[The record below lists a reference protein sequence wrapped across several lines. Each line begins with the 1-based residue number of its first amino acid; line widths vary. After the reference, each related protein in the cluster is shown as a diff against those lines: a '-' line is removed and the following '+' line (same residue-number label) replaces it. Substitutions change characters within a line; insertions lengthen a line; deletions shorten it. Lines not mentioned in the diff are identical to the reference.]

1 MNIGIAFSGGGAR
14 GFAHLGATQAL
25 YEAGIKPNIISGASA
40 GAIVGA
46 FLAAGYLPKR
56 TMEIIADI
64 NFVKYFRPIIL
75 GSGFVKL
82 EKITDLLLNYF
93 PENNFESLEL
103 PFTISTTNYTKGKVA
118 YFSEGELIKPLLA
131 SASIPVV
138 FEPITIG
145 EDLYVDGGVL
155 CNMPA
160 QVIRE
165 QSDFV
170 IGISCNPIADDAVA
184 RGTKDTLE
192 RTMLMA
198 ISCNTAEQ
206 KQYVDLFIEPQLL
219 HQYKVFALSKA
230 HEIFDIGYEYTKNI
244 LSQQEPDFIK
254 SLSKEENPTVGL
266 NTKSSSKIKSL

>member
-1 MNIGIAFSGGGAR
+1 MKIGITFSGGGAR
-14 GFAHLGATQAL
+14 GFAHLGAVQAL
-25 YEAGIKPNIISGASA
+25 HEAGIRPSIISGASA

-64 NFVKYFRPIIL
+64 NFLKYFRPIII

-82 EKITDLLLNYF
+82 EKISDLLLNYF

-103 PFTISTTNYTKGKVA
+103 PFTISTTNYTQGKVA
-118 YFSEGELIKPLLA
+118 YFSEGELIRPLLA
-131 SASIPVV
+131 SASIPVI

-165 QSDFV
+165 QADYLF
-170 IGISCNPIADDAVA
+170 GINCNPIAKHAMA

-198 ISCNTAEQ
+198 IGCNTSEQ
-206 KQYVDLFIEPQLL
+206 KQYVDFFIEPQQLD
-219 HQYKVFALSKA
+219 QYKVFALSKA
-230 HEIFDIGYEYTKNI
+230 HEIFDIGYEYTKNM
-244 LSQQEPDFIK
+244 LAQQKPGFIK
-254 SLSKEENPTVGL
+254 SAGKAKS
-266 NTKSSSKIKSL
+266 KSSEI

>member
-1 MNIGIAFSGGGAR
+1 MNIGITFSGGGAR
-14 GFAHLGATQAL
+14 GFAHLGAAQAL
-25 YEAGIKPNIISGASA
+25 HEAGIKPNIISGASA

-64 NFVKYFRPIIL
+64 NFVKYFRPIII

-93 PENNFESLEL
+93 PENNFESLQL
-103 PFTISTTNYTKGKVA
+103 PLTVATTNYTKGKIA
-118 YFSEGELIKPLLA
+118 YFSEGELIRPLLA
-131 SASIPVV
+131 SASIPVI

-160 QVIRE
+160 GVIRE

-170 IGISCNPIADDAVA
+170 IGVSCNPIADDAIA

-219 HQYKVFALSKA
+219 NQYKVFALSKA
-230 HEIFDIGYEYTKNI
+230 EEIFNIGYEYTKS
-244 LSQQEPDFIK
+244 LLAQQEPDFIK
-254 SLSKEENPTVGL
+254 SITNSRSKTVQL
-266 NTKSSSKIKSL
+266 